1 MSSSITNQIVLLV
14 CLLLVATGGT
24 YVTYFRQQTT
34 INELEQKISEK
45 QRKRSEIE
53 AMYEELVASEQQFE
67 EAAMQWQ
74 ARYKL
79 MPDTLSSPEMVS
91 YLNDLT
97 KSGFDQFDI
106 VYGGIE
112 ERENYSVHR
121 FEARGT
127 ASFYNLYRFLW
138 KLENNRPFYRV
149 NNLSVNK
156 NERRTTDEETG
167 RTRMEMLASFELEI
181 EGLFGGQHPEEEAPR
196 TVGSEEQELPV
207 ARTPSRPP
215 LPPHVLPTAEPDVN
229 PFYPVVLEQVPPNE
243 HGRLNFE
250 TANLVAIVD
259 GSAVF
264 DTEEGT
270 KRLQVGDRVYLG
282 RIIDVD
288 PESERVR
295 ARLNKGGIVDV
306 IERTL
311 GGEVSTQLQ

>member
-1 MSSSITNQIVLLV
+1 MSSSTTNQIILLV

-24 YVTYFRQQTT
+24 YLTYFRQQAT
-34 INELEQKISEK
+34 IHELEEQISEK
-45 QRKRSEIE
+45 QQRRSEIE
-53 AMYEELVASEQQFE
+53 AMYEELVASEEKFE

-74 ARYKL
+74 ARYKV

-91 YLNDLT
+91 YLTDLT
-97 KSGFDQFDI
+97 QNGFDQFDL
-106 VYGGIE
+106 VYGSLE

-127 ASFYNLYRFLW
+127 ASFHNLYRFLW

-149 NNLSVNK
+149 NDLSVETV
-156 NERRTTDEETG
+156 ERRTTDEETG
-167 RTRMEMLASFELEI
+167 RTQMEMLASFQLGI

-196 TVGSEEQELPV
+196 TVGSEEQGLPV

-229 PFYPVVLEQVPPNE
+229 PFYPVILEQVPPNE

-250 TANLVAIVD
+250 SANLVAIVD
-259 GSAVF
+259 GRAVF
-264 DTEEGT
+264 ETEEGV
-270 KRLQVGDRVYLG
+270 KRLQEGDRVYLG
-282 RIIDVD
+282 RIIDID
-288 PESERVR
+288 PENERVR